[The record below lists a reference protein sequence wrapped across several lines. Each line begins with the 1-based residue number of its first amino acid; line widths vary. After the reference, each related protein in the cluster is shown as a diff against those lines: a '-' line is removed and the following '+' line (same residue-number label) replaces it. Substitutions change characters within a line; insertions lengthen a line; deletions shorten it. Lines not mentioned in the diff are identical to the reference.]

1 MARPVRRAGID
12 DVTMTQAVTPGW
24 GIEDAEMKKKQTALM
39 EKLRNKRSSQH
50 RSWTESLKSIR
61 TAVVDRRLQADST
74 ERTQV
79 QKCLDT
85 LQRAMKVISQQSLV
99 ERLESVARQQTL
111 TFNVSSSDPP
121 SVTLQADMF
130 YVEIVMNKGG
140 GVKEVKVCHELTEIL
155 SRGDFAEFTSH
166 LEGLQSIYK
175 VTGEKKLKSKAYLA
189 LQSLERDLNQ
199 LAQFQNS
206 ISGVANYIHKSPL
219 GILLPRTAGKP
230 MKLIY
235 FVSPYDLLDK
245 KSLSAHPMTVEAI
258 TEHGLGRSVTVCLEP
273 GPPSKL
279 QTMPLL
285 MVSKTPDSKSLPSF
299 SGWNHMNSA
308 TLPACFVLVLPQP
321 IPVATSVLQKIKS
334 LTELDVSKDAGSQ
347 SLLSLILD
355 SNSDGKMKKDQRLF
369 VSLPDQQHTYII
381 NGVAGGP
388 LEEPGVMVSRIP
400 FTHPTHVPQIL
411 NLLRQQLLFNS
422 ILASCVRP
430 SAKKDL
436 SCSLGFEMTVISL
449 QQLMVVFE
457 HPAYDTMVTVD
468 VDMSDITSLKC
479 RLLCSGSEQSLCS
492 DDYAARVLQ
501 RCLSLPILLWS
512 LVRKGRDQLEKLM
525 EAAKARALEQARRV
539 REAAEWAAQMRQP
552 RVQPTSIPTKGR
564 PPPPQ
569 PPPPQTPSYPPTP
582 SPVTSNPPS
591 VGGMGD
597 LRGIGAGVD
606 LLGSSPPGY
615 NMATMGPG
623 GDSMDK
629 LNNPLLANLLD
640 NERGHASPVSTSS
653 SSLSATVSE
662 SPMLSKLL
670 EDNIS
675 VATNVNP
682 IPFPPMQQKT
692 NKRVRK
698 RRSQSELQAG
708 RSPKRASDS
717 EASDRLASVD
727 FESSSSPFES
737 SLGGSGG
744 LTSFAHQMG
753 AAPARPP
760 SQGQMSGVIDLT
772 DENNMPES
780 SLKKLV
786 DSVDSFMHKEGRAG
800 GVTPD
805 SELTA
810 LLSETDAARSPAN
823 LRNNQSTGPKNENAS
838 TSPEGVLAG
847 SGEVGKASPSD
858 PLASQASVVGGL
870 ASMLGGHKARS
881 LSHTSPTTLAA
892 FLGHGQARPRRELDV
907 GLQSSGA
914 LKQQLQQL
922 PQEYPHH
929 PHQVSPTS
937 IAISSTSPMLPRPK
951 VVSSSSMTDMLDIK
965 PVVTG
970 KKGGLKQA
978 NSTESML
985 DKRSSMPG
993 LFEKFEFTGQSLPSL
1008 SVSTGNVT
1016 LSASGLE
1023 EETVAPKVR
1032 LKLTHPFRTHQVKSQ
1047 SLDTAVVQSPSSAGS
1062 KSSNSNT
1069 FDFRS
1074 DEEDDDHMP
1083 PMNYVPSA
1091 ERLSVYSSS
1100 PTRLQISSKGKP
1112 PTPATTPEDSPPVK
1126 PEKYKRKDKG
1136 SSNSTKRKKDRD
1148 DSKKEKKK
1156 KKLEHMS
1163 VYQSTGKEPMYR
1175 AATIEGDQKSGTKLK
1190 IRVTKEPNKTLS
1202 PLKEST
1208 KMEKMS
1214 VQKLSEKMNDVTKR
1228 RSSSP
1233 IVEKLVLSKQ
1243 DIRDHSALQDVGK
1256 DATQLYRSALAS
1268 SGKSPK
1274 AGSGKGGVG
1283 GSNNVLSKADPKLA
1297 KATIRLKPL
1306 NIAASTSTS
1315 VTLTPSVKTASSSR
1329 SAERQRSQSS
1339 ITTPVS
1345 TPTSGTLS
1353 LSSILPNAPT
1363 ASSVA
1368 SLPPIPKLSSSASAT
1383 SASASSTGKTSSS
1396 NTNTAV
1402 SKNSSAGVNSSL
1414 GSASPKV
1421 VGGSPSVTSSGGGR
1435 PQPAPG
1441 TANATVKSSPNF
1453 VGAGANKMSGSGGV
1467 QKSSAGVGGVMHRNV
1482 NSTGVGGSQKSS
1494 GNLAQGATTAQKIS
1508 SVASQSGA
1516 VQKPPGTAPNQFAGP
1531 HRMSNASNQTTG
1543 PQRGPVSGQ
1552 GGPQRAGGVTNQGTS
1567 PQRTLSAGTG
1577 QKLSSGVNQASLQKV
1592 SSGTQQKTSNIPNQQ
1607 GPAKAPG
1614 MLNQNVGFQKS
1625 ATQQGAASHKLGGA
1639 ASQAGGGAGGGGLQR
1654 TPSANQ
1660 SNSGQKNTTQSGLS
1674 QKTQGTT
1681 TGGGQGQRQS
1691 GNQGRSTPSGGPSG
1705 GRSVVRNN
1713 SVSGSGG
1720 GRTPPNHLPI
1730 NRSLSTPG
1738 QRSGSG
1744 SSPRT
1749 PAGQSPS
1756 TPSAPS
1762 FPNSSPQRSVTS
1774 SPSSVSQRTGN
1785 SLQANTSQKNTS
1797 SSQGQRQTGSA
1808 QTSASQRPTP
1818 SLQSSQRL
1826 GNTPGSS
1833 PNQRPASTPGI
1844 SSAGDPRGSSGAGQS
1859 PGYPVRPSS
1868 AGPRQNSSPIGSRT
1882 SSPSSSGQR
1891 LSSSPSR
1898 TSSPMGHRQSS
1909 GSSAGAGAGISPLV
1923 SRSVSSGGGRDSP
1936 LLPRQNSSGSLN
1948 VTGVSRQNSSG
1959 RSSSSTT
1966 TVASNQTSSST
1977 STVGGNSSTPSR
1989 SATSSAGNNAQS
2001 VSGGKQAATGNSVN
2015 STTVGSSSSV
2025 RQQSTTTSVSSSS
2038 VSRTSTG
2045 SSVVSSSGNPS
2056 VNSISTSKPAS
2067 NASGPVS
2074 NKSVASGTSKVT
2086 ASTGVAFS
2094 KSVASGASKVTTG
2107 AGAASSKTLPNS
2119 TDASNKTTA
2128 SSGISGANTGKM
2140 TMPGSSPL
2148 TRSPSINST
2157 MSVTSTCAAATT
2169 STASVPSSDSAA
2181 LSSSVTNAITKPLSA
2196 TGLSN
2201 SVSSSAPTSTAG
2213 MTAGT
2218 TGSASKAVP
2227 APRGRKNSLS
2237 AIVSKLATRV
2247 SAVASGTGTDGAE
2260 STPETGVGSGSGGG
2274 NGEGSNPQKVSA
2286 AGQARRRS
2294 AADSEGQGDQ
2304 QPKAPV
2310 KRPASVSSLSPPGV
2324 EQKVQRLDS
2333 FSKPN
2338 ASTPGAVATTMP
2350 SPAHSTP
2357 PQHLSSAPMMPSSI
2371 TDKGQKSSA
2380 GERSSPSL
2388 REPSASSTHDC
2399 DDVGLDL
2406 SMPKDKARPKVSQP
2420 PVKSDSHGRVSPKE
2434 STVTPASSQ
2443 STPPIQGLEK
2453 QAAVAVSGTK
2463 FNGDS
2468 SREKPRG
2475 ETEVFKVP
2483 TPKPQAGEEG
2493 EERGVG
2499 ADRICSS
2506 RPAPG
2511 SPLSDASSP
2520 GNDLVIDCGESPNL
2534 STSRPPSSAAAST
2547 PPLPVQPSPKRVAE
2561 LANEVGV
2568 SQGLGRSSPSIS
2580 PAKAAAPSPGFRV
2593 VKNSPQPSPHPKP
2606 SSRHNSPVPSSPA
2619 PKEMSTNS
2627 PCEID
2632 DELMDAAL
2640 MGFDGS

>member
-1 MARPVRRAGID
+1 
-12 DVTMTQAVTPGW
+12 
-24 GIEDAEMKKKQTALM
+24 
-39 EKLRNKRSSQH
+39 
-50 RSWTESLKSIR
+50 
-61 TAVVDRRLQADST
+61 
-74 ERTQV
+74 
-79 QKCLDT
+79 
-85 LQRAMKVISQQSLV
+85 
-99 ERLESVARQQTL
+99 
-111 TFNVSSSDPP
+111 
-121 SVTLQADMF
+121 
-130 YVEIVMNKGG
+130 
-140 GVKEVKVCHELTEIL
+140 
-155 SRGDFAEFTSH
+155 
-166 LEGLQSIYK
+166 
-175 VTGEKKLKSKAYLA
+175 
-189 LQSLERDLNQ
+189 
-199 LAQFQNS
+199 
-206 ISGVANYIHKSPL
+206 
-219 GILLPRTAGKP
+219 
-230 MKLIY
+230 
-235 FVSPYDLLDK
+235 
-245 KSLSAHPMTVEAI
+245 MTVE
-258 TEHGLGRSVTVCLEP
+258 
-273 GPPSKL
+273 
-279 QTMPLL
+279 
-285 MVSKTPDSKSLPSF
+285 
-299 SGWNHMNSA
+299 
-308 TLPACFVLVLPQP
+308 
-321 IPVATSVLQKIKS
+321 
-334 LTELDVSKDAGSQ
+334 ELDVSKDAGSQ

-430 SAKKDL
+430 SAKK
-436 SCSLGFEMTVISL
+436 GFMPGDNAGQGITWMPERCRRTQTLEDDGSQHLVVADGAP
-449 QQLMVVFE
+449 QHEAGPTPGVVF
-457 HPAYDTMVTVD
+457 HDTVVSIAVTSSSPYPNTP
-468 VDMSDITSLKC
+468 VDMVNAETAFIAEKH
-479 RLLCSGSEQSLCS
+479 
-492 DDYAARVLQ
+492 VLPANIVPVEVALRPLQ
-501 RCLSLPILLWS
+501 ACLSMAHAELHTKCVTANSGFTWTAS
-512 LVRKGRDQLEKLM
+512 ALM
-525 EAAKARALEQARRV
+525 R
-539 REAAEWAAQMRQP
+539 
-552 RVQPTSIPTKGR
+552 
-564 PPPPQ
+564 
-569 PPPPQTPSYPPTP
+569 
-582 SPVTSNPPS
+582 PVTSNPPS

-737 SLGGSGG
+737 SL
-744 LTSFAHQMG
+744 
-753 AAPARPP
+753 
-760 SQGQMSGVIDLT
+760 GQMSGVIDLT

-993 LFEKFEFTGQSLPSL
+993 LFEKFEFTGQSLSLAPSL

-1315 VTLTPSVKTASSSR
+1315 VTLTPSR
-1329 SAERQRSQSS
+1329 YLR
-1339 ITTPVS
+1339 I
-1345 TPTSGTLS
+1345 
-1353 LSSILPNAPT
+1353 
-1363 ASSVA
+1363 
-1368 SLPPIPKLSSSASAT
+1368 
-1383 SASASSTGKTSSS
+1383 
-1396 NTNTAV
+1396 
-1402 SKNSSAGVNSSL
+1402 
-1414 GSASPKV
+1414 
-1421 VGGSPSVTSSGGGR
+1421 
-1435 PQPAPG
+1435 
-1441 TANATVKSSPNF
+1441 
-1453 VGAGANKMSGSGGV
+1453 
-1467 QKSSAGVGGVMHRNV
+1467 
-1482 NSTGVGGSQKSS
+1482 
-1494 GNLAQGATTAQKIS
+1494 
-1508 SVASQSGA
+1508 
-1516 VQKPPGTAPNQFAGP
+1516 
-1531 HRMSNASNQTTG
+1531 
-1543 PQRGPVSGQ
+1543 
-1552 GGPQRAGGVTNQGTS
+1552 
-1567 PQRTLSAGTG
+1567 
-1577 QKLSSGVNQASLQKV
+1577 
-1592 SSGTQQKTSNIPNQQ
+1592 
-1607 GPAKAPG
+1607 
-1614 MLNQNVGFQKS
+1614 
-1625 ATQQGAASHKLGGA
+1625 
-1639 ASQAGGGAGGGGLQR
+1639 
-1654 TPSANQ
+1654 
-1660 SNSGQKNTTQSGLS
+1660 
-1674 QKTQGTT
+1674 
-1681 TGGGQGQRQS
+1681 
-1691 GNQGRSTPSGGPSG
+1691 
-1705 GRSVVRNN
+1705 
-1713 SVSGSGG
+1713 
-1720 GRTPPNHLPI
+1720 
-1730 NRSLSTPG
+1730 
-1738 QRSGSG
+1738 
-1744 SSPRT
+1744 
-1749 PAGQSPS
+1749 
-1756 TPSAPS
+1756 
-1762 FPNSSPQRSVTS
+1762 
-1774 SPSSVSQRTGN
+1774 
-1785 SLQANTSQKNTS
+1785 
-1797 SSQGQRQTGSA
+1797 
-1808 QTSASQRPTP
+1808 
-1818 SLQSSQRL
+1818 
-1826 GNTPGSS
+1826 
-1833 PNQRPASTPGI
+1833 GI
-1844 SSAGDPRGSSGAGQS
+1844 
-1859 PGYPVRPSS
+1859 
-1868 AGPRQNSSPIGSRT
+1868 
-1882 SSPSSSGQR
+1882 
-1891 LSSSPSR
+1891 
-1898 TSSPMGHRQSS
+1898 
-1909 GSSAGAGAGISPLV
+1909 
-1923 SRSVSSGGGRDSP
+1923 
-1936 LLPRQNSSGSLN
+1936 
-1948 VTGVSRQNSSG
+1948 
-1959 RSSSSTT
+1959 
-1966 TVASNQTSSST
+1966 
-1977 STVGGNSSTPSR
+1977 
-1989 SATSSAGNNAQS
+1989 
-2001 VSGGKQAATGNSVN
+2001 
-2015 STTVGSSSSV
+2015 
-2025 RQQSTTTSVSSSS
+2025 
-2038 VSRTSTG
+2038 
-2045 SSVVSSSGNPS
+2045 
-2056 VNSISTSKPAS
+2056 
-2067 NASGPVS
+2067 
-2074 NKSVASGTSKVT
+2074 
-2086 ASTGVAFS
+2086 
-2094 KSVASGASKVTTG
+2094 
-2107 AGAASSKTLPNS
+2107 
-2119 TDASNKTTA
+2119 
-2128 SSGISGANTGKM
+2128 
-2140 TMPGSSPL
+2140 
-2148 TRSPSINST
+2148 
-2157 MSVTSTCAAATT
+2157 
-2169 STASVPSSDSAA
+2169 
-2181 LSSSVTNAITKPLSA
+2181 
-2196 TGLSN
+2196 
-2201 SVSSSAPTSTAG
+2201 
-2213 MTAGT
+2213 
-2218 TGSASKAVP
+2218 
-2227 APRGRKNSLS
+2227 
-2237 AIVSKLATRV
+2237 
-2247 SAVASGTGTDGAE
+2247 
-2260 STPETGVGSGSGGG
+2260 
-2274 NGEGSNPQKVSA
+2274 
-2286 AGQARRRS
+2286 
-2294 AADSEGQGDQ
+2294 
-2304 QPKAPV
+2304 
-2310 KRPASVSSLSPPGV
+2310 
-2324 EQKVQRLDS
+2324 
-2333 FSKPN
+2333 
-2338 ASTPGAVATTMP
+2338 
-2350 SPAHSTP
+2350 
-2357 PQHLSSAPMMPSSI
+2357 QHW
-2371 TDKGQKSSA
+2371 
-2380 GERSSPSL
+2380 
-2388 REPSASSTHDC
+2388 
-2399 DDVGLDL
+2399 
-2406 SMPKDKARPKVSQP
+2406 
-2420 PVKSDSHGRVSPKE
+2420 
-2434 STVTPASSQ
+2434 
-2443 STPPIQGLEK
+2443 
-2453 QAAVAVSGTK
+2453 
-2463 FNGDS
+2463 
-2468 SREKPRG
+2468 
-2475 ETEVFKVP
+2475 
-2483 TPKPQAGEEG
+2483 
-2493 EERGVG
+2493 
-2499 ADRICSS
+2499 
-2506 RPAPG
+2506 
-2511 SPLSDASSP
+2511 
-2520 GNDLVIDCGESPNL
+2520 
-2534 STSRPPSSAAAST
+2534 
-2547 PPLPVQPSPKRVAE
+2547 
-2561 LANEVGV
+2561 
-2568 SQGLGRSSPSIS
+2568 
-2580 PAKAAAPSPGFRV
+2580 
-2593 VKNSPQPSPHPKP
+2593 
-2606 SSRHNSPVPSSPA
+2606 
-2619 PKEMSTNS
+2619 
-2627 PCEID
+2627 
-2632 DELMDAAL
+2632 
-2640 MGFDGS
+2640 